1 MKYSPED
8 ILKAI
13 ANEQSLIIFKTI
25 AVRAD
30 KDSSDISVTK
40 LKLTRKQYYSRLSS
54 LMKTGLVGK
63 RGRKYSLTS
72 LGKLVYGAH
81 ELIESALD
89 NHSKLVVIDSLL
101 EQNLSEYKK
110 ISKEELANLVDYL
123 IDNYKIRDILIER
136 LGSFTSN

>member
-1 MKYSPED
+1 VKYSPEE

-13 ANEQSLIIFKTI
+13 ANEKSLILFKTI

-30 KDSSDISVTK
+30 KDSSDISITK
-40 LKLTRKQYYSRLSS
+40 LKLTRKQYYSRLSN
-54 LMKTGLVGK
+54 LMKTGLVEK

-81 ELIESALD
+81 ALIESALD

-101 EQNLSEYKK
+101 ERNLSEYEK
-110 ISKEELANLVDYL
+110 ISKEEFAKLVDNL
-123 IDNYKIRDILIER
+123 IDNCKIRDILGDR
-136 LGSFTSN
+136 A